1 MAIFNSYVKLPE
13 VTAPVSFVY
22 SNRTTQDLT
31 IFLSS
36 LHVGCPHEAS
46 PAAVAKDGK
55 KVPAVLEMDRKCGNA
70 HGRSWKLDAP
80 WNIMCEGMEI
90 METHQKP

>member
-1 MAIFNSYVKLPE
+1 
-13 VTAPVSFVY
+13 
-22 SNRTTQDLT
+22 
-31 IFLSS
+31 
-36 LHVGCPHEAS
+36 
-46 PAAVAKDGK
+46 
-55 KVPAVLEMDRKCGNA
+55 LEMDRKCGNA